1 MDGMTTT
8 LITGANKGLGYETA
22 RRLIADGH
30 DVWMAARDD
39 ERGRRAADELGGR
52 FVRLDVTD
60 DASVAAAVDTV
71 GELDVLVNNAGIV
84 GNRRPFAELTADDV
98 ELVFATNV
106 LGVVRV
112 TQAFVPVLERSGN
125 PVIVNVSS
133 GMGSIGVTSDPGRLE
148 STLVSLAYPA
158 SKTALNMLTSQWAK
172 ALPGMRVNAV
182 DPGYTA
188 TDFNDHRGTQ
198 SVQDGAEQIV
208 RMAEL
213 DQSGP
218 TGTFSDRHG
227 IVPW

>member
-1 MDGMTTT
+1 MTTT

-84 GNRRPFAELTADDV
+84 GNRRPFAELTAEDV

-133 GMGSIGVTSDPGRLE
+133 GMGSIGVTSDPERLE

-198 SVQDGAEQIV
+198 SVEEGAEQIV

-227 IVPW
+227 LVPW